1 MITPAEKNVKSFL
14 SKLRDIFGKSK
25 ATSQEDLIETLNPI
39 IRGWATFHRHIV
51 AKKTFAW
58 IDYRIWQMS
67 WNWARRRHPNKGE
80 RWVKRKYFPN
90 EGTRQWTFAPANGK
104 GPRLVNASDTPIVR
118 HIKVKSQAQPFNPQW
133 TTYFKERGRKPNI
146 RETVK
151 KVIGTVKSLF
161 GNPDTPKT

>member
-1 MITPAEKNVKSFL
+1 MD
-14 SKLRDIFGKSK
+14 LRSCERKGTE
-25 ATSQEDLIETLNPI
+25 AGQRL
-39 IRGWATFHRHIV
+39 G
-51 AKKTFAW
+51 
-58 IDYRIWQMS
+58 
-67 WNWARRRHPNKGE
+67 HPN
-80 RWVKRKYFPN
+80 
-90 EGTRQWTFAPANGK
+90 
-104 GPRLVNASDTPIVR
+104 VR